1 MQLIETS
8 VQTQLSALLTNDS
21 SLHACRRVPCF
32 LDAGNEGAPTT
43 GRRAAVPK
51 QVSRT
56 QQRKGKTNPNLKLSP
71 ASLGGD
77 GRPATLTK
85 PQGAMSWAAKVLV
98 QM

>member
-8 VQTQLSALLTNDS
+8 VQTQLSALLINDS
-21 SLHACRRVPCF
+21 SLHACRRD

-77 GRPATLTK
+77 GRPVTLKT
-85 PQGAMSWAAKVLV
+85 PQGAMS
-98 QM
+98 